1 MVPFQRLVYMPSK
14 KINPP
19 LGLSVAI
26 LCGLILLSLQ
36 LMSSATQES
45 SELSAM
51 YSWLLLVN
59 AVGTVVLLGLVGAN
73 IYSLTRQLKKRE
85 AGSKLTTR
93 MVSLF
98 VLLALAPAA
107 IVFYFSMQF
116 LHQGI
121 DSWFNVEIDR
131 AMEDA
136 LELSQVAL
144 DQKMRWHLRQTQQL
158 AENLDYSSEAMASL
172 EMDNLL
178 VLSGATEVTL
188 FSKQGRIIASSSI
201 NPSDI
206 LPSLPDEHVWLQLR
220 RNDDYVALAPIREDE
235 LMVRVIV
242 AIKGQEPQYLQ
253 ALYPVPVRIADLA
266 DSVEFAFVRYQEMAF
281 LRNSLKMSFSL
292 TLSLVLLMSLLAAIW
307 VAFIVIRNI
316 VAPVKNLVKGT
327 QAVASG
333 FYDQQLPVMAQDDL
347 GFLVESFNIMTHRI
361 AEARD
366 EIRRTGF
373 EVENQRA
380 YLETILA
387 NLTAGVISFDADNK
401 IRTANQAAYRI
412 FHIHVSHFV
421 GQTLLELVEIYK
433 ELAEPLKSIQR
444 LLEQADDIWQQRIAF
459 IGPNGRQELLC
470 RGTPLFS
477 QEGQRVGAVVVFDDV
492 TDLIQAQKSAAWGE
506 VARRLAHE
514 IKNPLT
520 PIQLSAERLQVKLA
534 TKLSDSDAEILQKST
549 RTIVQQ
555 VEALKEMVD
564 DFSQY
569 AKPAK
574 KQATDVDLSAL
585 VLEVLALYTMK
596 PGIQFKTEFE
606 PGILLVKGDPVSIRQ
621 VVHNLVINAL
631 EAIEGEGQIEIQL
644 YRVQKNYSDFIEM
657 AFYDDG
663 PGINEEQI
671 EQIFE
676 PYVTTKAKGTGLGLA
691 IVKKIIEEHGGSI
704 WVDTRRRLSGMV
716 GVSHSVGNR
725 SDRLPVMADAP
736 EEAKTRTDK
745 VGAGFIIQLP
755 AV

>member
-1 MVPFQRLVYMPSK
+1 MAFKKVRLP
-14 KINPP
+14 I
-19 LGLSVAI
+19 GASVAI
-26 LCGLILLSLQ
+26 LFGLILLSLQ
-36 LMSSATQES
+36 LMSTATQES
-45 SELSAM
+45 SKLSEM

-59 AVGTVVLLGLVGAN
+59 ALGSVILLGLVGAN
-73 IYSLTRQLKKRE
+73 IYSLIRQLKKRE
-85 AGSKLTTR
+85 AGSRLTTR

-131 AMEDA
+131 AMEDS
-136 LELSQVAL
+136 LELSQSAL
-144 DQKMRWHLRQTQQL
+144 DQRMRWHLRQTQQL
-158 AENLDYSSEAMASL
+158 AENIDYSSEAMATL

-178 VLSGATEVTL
+178 ILSGASEATL

-206 LPSLPDEHVWLQLR
+206 LPSLPDEHTWLQLR
-220 RNDDYVALAPIREDE
+220 NHNDFVGLASEKDDE
-235 LMVRVIV
+235 LMIRAIV
-242 AIKGQEPQYLQ
+242 VVKGKGQEPLFLQ
-253 ALYPVPVRIADLA
+253 ALYPVPVRTADLA
-266 DSVEFAFVRYQEMAF
+266 DSVEFAFLRYQEMNY
-281 LRNSLKMSFSL
+281 LRNSLKQSFSL

-307 VAFIVIRNI
+307 VAFISIRNI
-316 VAPVKNLVKGT
+316 IAPVKNLVKGT

-333 FYDQQLPVMAQDDL
+333 LYDQQLPVIAQDDL
-347 GFLVESFNIMTHRI
+347 GFLVESFNEMTRRI

-366 EIRRTGF
+366 ESKRAEL

-380 YLETILA
+380 YLETVLG
-387 NLTAGVISFDADNK
+387 NLTAGVISFDTYYK

-412 FHIHVSHFV
+412 FHIHVSHLI
-421 GQTLLELVEIYK
+421 GQTLLELVALYK
-433 ELAEPLKSIQR
+433 DLTEPLSSIQR

-459 IGPNGRQELLC
+459 LGPNGRQELLC

-477 QEGQRVGAVVVFDDV
+477 PEGERVGAVVVFDDV

-534 TKLSDSDAEILQKST
+534 TKLEATDAEILKKST
-549 RTIVQQ
+549 KTIVEQ

-574 KQATDVDLSAL
+574 KQATDLDLAVL
-585 VLEVLALYTMK
+585 VQEVLTLYPAK
-596 PGIQFKTEFE
+596 AGVKFKTEFDT
-606 PGILLVKGDPVSIRQ
+606 GALLVKGDPISFRQ

-631 EAIEGEGQIEIQL
+631 EATTGEGLIEIRID
-644 YRVQKNYSDFIEM
+644 RVQKNYSDFIEM
-657 AFYDDG
+657 AFYDNG
-663 PGINEEQI
+663 SGIKEDQI
-671 EQIFE
+671 DHIFE

-704 WVDTRRRLSGMV
+704 WVDTRR
-716 GVSHSVGNR
+716 
-725 SDRLPVMADAP
+725 
-736 EEAKTRTDK
+736 K

-755 AV
+755 AL

>member
-1 MVPFQRLVYMPSK
+1 MVPD
-14 KINPP
+14 KIKPP
-19 LGLSVAI
+19 ISLSIII
-26 LCGLILLSLQ
+26 LFGIILLSLQ

-59 AVGTVVLLGLVGAN
+59 TLGSVVLLGLVGAN
-73 IYSLTRQLKKRE
+73 IYSMIRQLKKRE
-85 AGSKLTTR
+85 AGSRLTTR

-136 LELSQVAL
+136 LELSQASL
-144 DQKMRWHLRQTQQL
+144 DQRMRWHLKQTQQL
-158 AENLDYSSEAMASL
+158 TQKLEELSENLATL
-172 EMDNLL
+172 EIENLRDQ
-178 VLSGATEVTL
+178 SGASEMTL
-188 FSKQGRIIASSSI
+188 FSRQGRIIASSSI

-206 LPSLPDEHVWLQLR
+206 LPSLPDEHIWLQLR
-220 RNDDYVALAPIREDE
+220 QNGEYVALAPVREDE
-235 LMVRVIV
+235 LMIRVIV
-242 AIKGQEPQYLQ
+242 TIKTLEPQYLQ
-253 ALYPVPVRIADLA
+253 ALYPVPIRIADLA
-266 DSVEFAFVRYQEMAF
+266 DSVEFAFVRYQEMNF
-281 LRNSLKMSFSL
+281 LRDSLKLSFSL
-292 TLSLVLLMSLLAAIW
+292 ALSLVLLMSLLAAIW
-307 VAFIVIRNI
+307 VAFISIRNI
-316 VAPVKNLVKGT
+316 VAPVKELVKGT

-333 FYDQQLPVMAQDDL
+333 HYDQQLPVMAQDDL
-347 GFLVESFNIMTHRI
+347 GFLVESFNEMTHRI
-361 AEARD
+361 AIARD
-366 EIRRTGF
+366 ETRQVGF

-387 NLTAGVISFDADNK
+387 NLTAGVISFDASYK

-412 FHIHVSHFV
+412 FHIHVNHFV
-421 GQTLLELVEIYK
+421 GQTLLELVQAYA

-444 LLEQADDIWQQRIAF
+444 LLELADDIWQQRIAF
-459 IGPNGRQELLC
+459 LGPNGRQELLC

-477 QEGQRVGAVVVFDDV
+477 QDGERVGAVVVFDDV
-492 TDLIQAQKSAAWGE
+492 TDLIQAQKNAAWGE

-520 PIQLSAERLQVKLA
+520 PIQLSAERLQLKLA
-534 TKLSDSDAEILQKST
+534 SKLEAVDADILQRST

-555 VEALKEMVD
+555 VEAMKEMVD

-569 AKPAK
+569 AKPSR
-574 KQATDVDLSAL
+574 KQGVEIDLAGL
-585 VLEVLALYTMK
+585 VREVMTLYVSK
-596 PGIQFKTEFE
+596 GAVIFKANYQDG
-606 PGILLVKGDPVSIRQ
+606 PLMIKGDPVSIRQ
-621 VVHNLVINAL
+621 VLHNLIKNAL
-631 EAIEGEGQIEIQL
+631 EAIEGKGCIEL
-644 YRVQKNYSDFIEM
+644 NVHGVQKNNTDFVEI

-663 PGINEEQI
+663 PGIKEEQI

-691 IVKKIIEEHGGSI
+691 IVKKIIEEHGGAI
-704 WVDTRRRLSGMV
+704 WVDTR
-716 GVSHSVGNR
+716 H
-725 SDRLPVMADAP
+725 
-736 EEAKTRTDK
+736 K

-755 AV
+755 AL